1 MTPRLTNLIFQRLK
15 YNNVNIYMSNYILTK
30 SPLKNKKYRMTMP
43 DENHKHDFGGV
54 RENGEPYRD
63 YILLN
68 DRNSKFYEPD
78 EAERKKVRAS
88 YRARHRGDKGLG
100 SKHSPAELSWS
111 LLWSKPTLAKS
122 IKFYENKFNVKVIN
136 NV

>member
-43 DENHKHDFGGV
+43 DEDHKHDFGATG
-54 RENGEPYRD
+54 YRD
-63 YILLN
+63 YTMMN

-136 NV
+136 RV

>member
-1 MTPRLTNLIFQRLK
+1 MT
-15 YNNVNIYMSNYILTK
+15 NYILTK

-43 DENHKHDFGGV
+43 DEDHKHDFG
-54 RENGEPYRD
+54 
-63 YILLN
+63 
-68 DRNSKFYEPD
+68 
-78 EAERKKVRAS
+78 
-88 YRARHRGDKGLG
+88 ARHRGDKGLG

-136 NV
+136 RV